1 MNSKK
6 YNLLNMYIEKIK
18 WYSMYVDCLGRILND
33 YIQNGD
39 YNIKPCDVPNLS
51 VLLSKYM
58 DLLYSNINSLAR
70 EWEFLDSD

>member
-1 MNSKK
+1 MH
-6 YNLLNMYIEKIK
+6 IQKIK
-18 WYSMYVDCLGRILND
+18 WYSTYVDCLGRILND

-39 YNIKPCDVPNLS
+39 YNIKPYDVPNLS

-58 DLLYSNINSLAR
+58 DLLYRNINCLAR